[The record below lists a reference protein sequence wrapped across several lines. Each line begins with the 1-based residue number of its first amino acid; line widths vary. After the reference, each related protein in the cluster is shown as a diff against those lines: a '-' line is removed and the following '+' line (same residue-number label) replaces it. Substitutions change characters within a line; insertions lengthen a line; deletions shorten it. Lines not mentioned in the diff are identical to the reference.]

1 MKYSQRVNSIQS
13 SPIRKLAPFEES
25 AKKRGIKVYHLN
37 IGQPDIKTPEE
48 FFKAVKNFDKKV
60 LEYCP
65 SNGTEDLIN
74 SMQKYYSSYKMKF
87 SKDELLV
94 TNGGSEALLFALM
107 AVCDPDDNVLVPEP
121 FYTNYFGF
129 GQSVNVKINPIT
141 TKAENGFHLPSK
153 EDIISKINPKTKAI
167 MISNPS
173 NPTGTVYSYNEI
185 RMLSEIALEYNLWI
199 ISDEVYREFVYDNQE
214 YTSFGNIP
222 EIEDRV
228 IIIDSISKRYSACGA
243 RIGSIASKN
252 KGLIAQILK
261 LCQGRLC
268 VSTLDQV
275 GAAKLYETP
284 ISYFKEIIEEYDS
297 KNKGLIAQILKLC
310 QGRLCVSTLDQVGAA
325 KLYETPISYFKEIIE
340 EYEKRRNVLYDELMK
355 VDGVVCE
362 KPSGAFY
369 ILAKLPIDDA
379 EDFAIW
385 MLKEFNKNKE
395 TVMVCPAQGFYS
407 SEKLGKNEIR
417 LAYILNEKDL
427 TTAAKLLKEGLKEYL
442 SLKIKSFNYK
452 NDELPLS

>member
-1 MKYSQRVNSIQS
+1 MKYSQRVNSMQS

-65 SNGTEDLIN
+65 SNGMDDLIN
-74 SMQKYYSSYKMKF
+74 SMQKYYSTYKIKF

-107 AVCDPDDNVLVPEP
+107 AVCDPDDNILVPEP

-185 RMLSEIALEYNLWI
+185 KMLSEIALEYNLWI

-268 VSTLDQV
+268 VSTLDQL

-284 ISYFKEIIEEYDS
+284 ISYFKEIIAEYD
-297 KNKGLIAQILKLC
+297 
-310 QGRLCVSTLDQVGAA
+310 
-325 KLYETPISYFKEIIE
+325 
-340 EYEKRRNVLYDELMK
+340 KRRNVLYNELMK
-355 VDGVVCE
+355 VNGVVCE

-385 MLKEFNKNKE
+385 MLKEFSKNKE
-395 TVMVCPAQGFYS
+395 TVMICPAQGFYS
-407 SEKLGKNEIR
+407 TEGLGKNEIR

-427 TTAAKLLKEGLKEYL
+427 KTAAKLLKEGLEEYL

-452 NDELPLS
+452 NDELSLS

>member
-1 MKYSQRVNSIQS
+1 MKYSQRVNSMQS

-74 SMQKYYSSYKMKF
+74 SMQKYYSTYKIKL

-284 ISYFKEIIEEYDS
+284 ISYFKEIIEEY
-297 KNKGLIAQILKLC
+297 
-310 QGRLCVSTLDQVGAA
+310 
-325 KLYETPISYFKEIIE
+325 
-340 EYEKRRNVLYDELMK
+340 EKRRNVLYDELMK

-442 SLKIKSFNYK
+442 SLKIKNFNYK
-452 NDELPLS
+452 NDELSLS

>member
-1 MKYSQRVNSIQS
+1 MKYSQRVNSMQS

-74 SMQKYYSSYKMKF
+74 SMQKYYSTYKIKL

-243 RIGSIASKN
+243 RIGSIASRN
-252 KGLIAQILK
+252 KGLI
-261 LCQGRLC
+261 
-268 VSTLDQV
+268 T
-275 GAAKLYETP
+275 
-284 ISYFKEIIEEYDS
+284 
-297 KNKGLIAQILKLC
+297 QILKLC

-452 NDELPLS
+452 NYELPLS

>member
-1 MKYSQRVNSIQS
+1 MKYSQRVNSMQS

-74 SMQKYYSSYKMKF
+74 SMQKYYSTYKIKL

-284 ISYFKEIIEEYDS
+284 ISYFKEIIEEY
-297 KNKGLIAQILKLC
+297 
-310 QGRLCVSTLDQVGAA
+310 
-325 KLYETPISYFKEIIE
+325 
-340 EYEKRRNVLYDELMK
+340 EKRRNVLYDELMK

-442 SLKIKSFNYK
+442 SLKIKSFSYK
-452 NDELPLS
+452 NDELSLS

>member
-1 MKYSQRVNSIQS
+1 MKYSQRVNSMQS

-74 SMQKYYSSYKMKF
+74 SMQKYYSTYKIKL

-252 KGLIAQILK
+252 KGLI
-261 LCQGRLC
+261 
-268 VSTLDQV
+268 D
-275 GAAKLYETP
+275 
-284 ISYFKEIIEEYDS
+284 
-297 KNKGLIAQILKLC
+297 QILKLC

>member
-284 ISYFKEIIEEYDS
+284 ISYFKEIIEEY
-297 KNKGLIAQILKLC
+297 
-310 QGRLCVSTLDQVGAA
+310 
-325 KLYETPISYFKEIIE
+325 
-340 EYEKRRNVLYDELMK
+340 EKRRNVLYDELMK

>member
-1 MKYSQRVNSIQS
+1 MKYSQRVNSMQS

-74 SMQKYYSSYKMKF
+74 SMQKYYSTYKIKL

-153 EDIISKINPKTKAI
+153 EYIISKINPKTKAI

-243 RIGSIASKN
+243 RIGSIA
-252 KGLIAQILK
+252 
-261 LCQGRLC
+261 
-268 VSTLDQV
+268 
-275 GAAKLYETP
+275 
-284 ISYFKEIIEEYDS
+284 S

-442 SLKIKSFNYK
+442 SLKIKNFNYK
-452 NDELPLS
+452 NDELSLS

>member
-252 KGLIAQILK
+252 KGLI
-261 LCQGRLC
+261 
-268 VSTLDQV
+268 D
-275 GAAKLYETP
+275 
-284 ISYFKEIIEEYDS
+284 
-297 KNKGLIAQILKLC
+297 QILKLC

-395 TVMVCPAQGFYS
+395 TVMICPAQGFYS

>member
-252 KGLIAQILK
+252 KGLI
-261 LCQGRLC
+261 
-268 VSTLDQV
+268 D
-275 GAAKLYETP
+275 
-284 ISYFKEIIEEYDS
+284 
-297 KNKGLIAQILKLC
+297 QILKLC

-362 KPSGAFY
+362 KPFGAFY

-395 TVMVCPAQGFYS
+395 TVMICPAQGFYS

-452 NDELPLS
+452 NYELPLS

>member
-1 MKYSQRVNSIQS
+1 MKYSQRVNSMQS

-74 SMQKYYSSYKMKF
+74 SMQKYYSTYKIKL

-284 ISYFKEIIEEYDS
+284 ISYFKEIIEEY
-297 KNKGLIAQILKLC
+297 
-310 QGRLCVSTLDQVGAA
+310 
-325 KLYETPISYFKEIIE
+325 
-340 EYEKRRNVLYDELMK
+340 EKRRNVLYDELMK

-452 NDELPLS
+452 ND

>member
-1 MKYSQRVNSIQS
+1 MKYSQRVNSMQS

-74 SMQKYYSSYKMKF
+74 SMQKYYSTYKIKL

-284 ISYFKEIIEEYDS
+284 ISYFKEIIEEY
-297 KNKGLIAQILKLC
+297 
-310 QGRLCVSTLDQVGAA
+310 
-325 KLYETPISYFKEIIE
+325 
-340 EYEKRRNVLYDELMK
+340 EKRRNVLYDELMK

-417 LAYILNEKDL
+417 LAYILNENDL

-442 SLKIKSFNYK
+442 SLKIKSFSYK
-452 NDELPLS
+452 NDELSLS

>member
-65 SNGTEDLIN
+65 SNGMEDLIN

-252 KGLIAQILK
+252 KGLI
-261 LCQGRLC
+261 
-268 VSTLDQV
+268 D
-275 GAAKLYETP
+275 
-284 ISYFKEIIEEYDS
+284 
-297 KNKGLIAQILKLC
+297 QILKLC

-340 EYEKRRNVLYDELMK
+340 EYEKRRNVLYYELMK

-369 ILAKLPIDDA
+369 ILAKLPVDDA

-395 TVMVCPAQGFYS
+395 TVMICPAQGFYS

>member
-1 MKYSQRVNSIQS
+1 MKYSQRVNSMQS

-74 SMQKYYSSYKMKF
+74 SMQKYYSTYKIKL

-284 ISYFKEIIEEYDS
+284 ISYFKEIIEEY
-297 KNKGLIAQILKLC
+297 
-310 QGRLCVSTLDQVGAA
+310 
-325 KLYETPISYFKEIIE
+325 
-340 EYEKRRNVLYDELMK
+340 EKRRNVLYDELMK

-369 ILAKLPIDDA
+369 ILAKLPVDDA

-452 NDELPLS
+452 ND

>member
-1 MKYSQRVNSIQS
+1 MKYSKRVSSMQS
-13 SPIRKLAPFEES
+13 SPIRKLASFEES
-25 AKKRGIKVYHLN
+25 AKKGGVKVYHLN
-37 IGQPDIKTPEE
+37 IGQPDIKTPKA
-48 FFKAVKNFDKKV
+48 FFKAINDFDKQV
-60 LEYCP
+60 LEYC
-65 SNGTEDLIN
+65 SSSGLDDLIN
-74 SMQKYYSSYKMKF
+74 SMQKYYNTYNIKF

-107 AVCDPDDNVLVPEP
+107 AICDPDDNVLVPEP

-129 GQSVNVKINPIT
+129 GQSINVKINPIT

-153 EDIISKINPKTKAI
+153 EDIISKINHNTKAI

-173 NPTGTVYSYNEI
+173 NPSGTVYTYNEI
-185 RMLSEIALEYNLWI
+185 KMLSEIALEYNLWI

-222 EIEDRV
+222 EIYDRV

-252 KGLIAQILK
+252 KGFIAQVLK

-284 ISYFKEIIEEYDS
+284 ISYFKEV
-297 KNKGLIAQILKLC
+297 IA
-310 QGRLCVSTLDQVGAA
+310 
-325 KLYETPISYFKEIIE
+325 

-385 MLKEFNKNKE
+385 MLEEFSKNNE
-395 TVMVCPAQGFYS
+395 TVMICPAQGFYAT
-407 SEKLGKNEIR
+407 EKLGKNEIR

-427 TTAAKLLKEGLKEYL
+427 ITAAKLLKEGLEEYL
-442 SLKIKSFNYK
+442 SSKIKSFNYK
-452 NDELPLS
+452 NDELTLN